1 MSANLSM
8 LISLSL
14 EYLMKE
20 YPDKPFHV
28 YLCQI
33 DASLCERVIDASLS
47 ERVIEDELPPAL
59 FELLP
64 RIFME
69 INDLLSP
76 NFIDKHVRFFDN
88 VKVEKVLGAQPN
100 SVIQFCEGRLAYY
113 QERNVLL
120 IKD

>member
-1 MSANLSM
+1 
-8 LISLSL
+8 
-14 EYLMKE
+14 MKE

-28 YLCQI
+28 YLSQM
-33 DASLCERVIDASLS
+33 DAALC
-47 ERVIEDELPPAL
+47 ERVIEDEPPPSL
-59 FELLP
+59 FESLP
-64 RIFME
+64 HIFME

-76 NFIDKHVRFFDN
+76 NFIDKDVRFFDN
-88 VKVEKVLGAQPN
+88 AKVERVLGAQPN

>member
-1 MSANLSM
+1 MSASLSM
-8 LISLSL
+8 LISLNL

-20 YPDKPFHV
+20 YTDKQFHF

-33 DASLCERVIDASLS
+33 DASLF
-47 ERVIEDELPPAL
+47 ERVIEDEPPPSLLESLPD
-59 FELLP
+59 
-64 RIFME
+64 IFME

-76 NFIDKHVRFFDN
+76 NFIDKDVRFFDN
-88 VKVEKVLGAQPN
+88 VKVEKVLRAQPS

>member
-8 LISLSL
+8 LISLNL

-28 YLCQI
+28 YLCQM
-33 DASLCERVIDASLS
+33 DAALC
-47 ERVIEDELPPAL
+47 ERVIEDEPPSSL

-76 NFIDKHVRFFDN
+76 NFIDKDVRFFDN
-88 VKVEKVLGAQPN
+88 AKVEKVLGAQPN

>member
-8 LISLSL
+8 LISLNL

-20 YPDKPFHV
+20 YPNKPFHV
-28 YLCQI
+28 YLCQM
-33 DASLCERVIDASLS
+33 DAALCERVIEEEPPASL
-47 ERVIEDELPPAL
+47 L
-59 FELLP
+59 ELLP
-64 RIFME
+64 RIFIE

-76 NFIDKHVRFFDN
+76 NFINKDVRFFDN
-88 VKVEKVLGAQPN
+88 AKVEKVLKAQPS

>member
-8 LISLSL
+8 LISLNL

-28 YLCQI
+28 
-33 DASLCERVIDASLS
+33 SLCERVI
-47 ERVIEDELPPAL
+47 EDEPPSSL

-76 NFIDKHVRFFDN
+76 NFIDKDVRFFDN
-88 VKVEKVLGAQPN
+88 AKVEKVLGAQPN